1 MYAKNFS
8 SETSLSMSSCVDV
21 QLIYRSFVLN
31 FLSARRELTSKH
43 TIAYDIS
50 NQHHKTFVTSAAKY
64 DRAESNSVCSR
75 NKI

>member
-50 NQHHKTFVTSAAKY
+50 NQHHNNICYVSSQIRPSGVQFGL
-64 DRAESNSVCSR
+64 
-75 NKI
+75 